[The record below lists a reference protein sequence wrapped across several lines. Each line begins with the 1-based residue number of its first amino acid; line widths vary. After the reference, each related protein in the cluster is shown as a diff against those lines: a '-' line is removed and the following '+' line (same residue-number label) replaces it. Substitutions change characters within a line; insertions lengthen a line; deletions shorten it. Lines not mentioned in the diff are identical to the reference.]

1 MPKLR
6 TLCDVIRSKNAGPFI
21 ITIDAEF
28 SDKANFERV
37 KNSGVLTPEVVA
49 KQYKL
54 PVEDVYGIYF
64 VEGALAAKVSLWK
77 PHPAGD
83 PECTSVLGG
92 EFHVPLADLEIP

>member
-1 MPKLR
+1 MTKLR
-6 TLCDVIRSKNAGPFI
+6 SLAKVVRSKNAGPFM

-28 SDKANFERV
+28 YDKETYEMV
-37 KNSGVLTPEVVA
+37 KNSGVMTKETIA
-49 KQYKL
+49 KLYKL
-54 PVEDVYGIYF
+54 PVEDVYGVYF
-64 VEGALAAKVSLWK
+64 VEGALAVKASIWK